1 MKRIRID
8 RWKSDTV
15 LYTCTQDPY
24 DADIQKTTIT
34 DWFLETRVRYA
45 IEEAPYVYEISN
57 DLYSTCYEC
66 LVKRK
71 IKVCRNELEGAK
83 DSIGWAIDQLKGKLK

>member
-8 RWKSDTV
+8 RWKPDTM
-15 LYTCTQDPY
+15 LYTCTQDAHDPE
-24 DADIQKTTIT
+24 IQKTSIT
-34 DWFLETRVRYA
+34 EWFLENRVRYA
-45 IEEAPYVYEISN
+45 LEEAPYVYEIDN

-71 IKVCRNELEGAK
+71 IKVCRRELDATK
-83 DSIGWAIDQLKGKLK
+83 DSIGWAIDQLKGKLQ